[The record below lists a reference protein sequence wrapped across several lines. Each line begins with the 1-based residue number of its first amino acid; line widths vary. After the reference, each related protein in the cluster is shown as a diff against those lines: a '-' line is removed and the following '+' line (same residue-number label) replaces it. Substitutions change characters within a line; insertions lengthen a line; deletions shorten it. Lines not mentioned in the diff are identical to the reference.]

1 MADLGIEGEWVDLA
15 VMGVGAGAK
24 ATIEDWVTTQFPQVP
39 VEYAGIIAG
48 FLLYKFGDRVHRML
62 RIAGAGVLIGSIGQ
76 LDIVK
81 GLLPAPATATSTGG
95 SSSTGGSPQ
104 TLGDLARLESQ
115 RTLAVV

>member
-15 VMGVGAGAK
+15 VMGLGAGAK

-76 LDIVK
+76 LDIIK
-81 GLLPAPATATSTGG
+81 GLFPPAGASPTG
-95 SSSTGGSPQ
+95 SSPQAQ
-104 TLGDLARLESQ
+104 TLGDLARMASQ
-115 RTLAVV
+115 QRVVSA

>member
-15 VMGVGAGAK
+15 VMGLGAGAK

-48 FLLYKFGDRVHRML
+48 FLMYKFGDRVHRML
-62 RIAGAGVLIGSIGQ
+62 KVAGAGVLIGSIGQ
-76 LDIVK
+76 LDLIK
-81 GLLPAPATATSTGG
+81 GIFPTPATATSSPTG
-95 SSSTGGSPQ
+95 SSPQAQ

>member
-1 MADLGIEGEWVDLA
+1 MSLEKELGVSEEWVDLA

-24 ATIEDWVTTQFPQVP
+24 ATIEDWVTTTFPQVP

-76 LDIVK
+76 LDIIK
-81 GLLPAPATATSTGG
+81 GFFPTAGASPTGG
-95 SSSTGGSPQ
+95 GGSPPAQ
-104 TLGDLARLESQ
+104 TLGDLARMEAQ
-115 RTLAVV
+115 RTIPV